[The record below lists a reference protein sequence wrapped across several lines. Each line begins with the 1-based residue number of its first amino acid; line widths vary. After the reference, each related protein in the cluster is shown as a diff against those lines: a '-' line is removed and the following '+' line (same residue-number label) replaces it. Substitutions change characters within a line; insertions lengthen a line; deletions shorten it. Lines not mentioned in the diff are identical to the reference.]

1 MYKKREGEKLRR
13 KKKILLVVLVL
24 FLSLVGCVCYY
35 FYSSPQRTVS
45 GLPAEYG
52 TKKMTDKDLKKYV
65 DKKVNA
71 TQVTMEVYPEVVIK
85 SDGVDANLWI
95 HNVPVN
101 KVGQQATLLDEN
113 NNVLAETGLIKPG
126 YQVDTI
132 KLTRKLTKGRHKGT
146 IKMVFYDLVK
156 KEKIG
161 QEAIEAQINVE

>member
-1 MYKKREGEKLRR
+1 MEVKKLRR
-13 KKKILLVVLVL
+13 KKKILIAVLAL
-24 FLSLVGCVCYY
+24 FLIVVGGMCYY

-71 TQVTMEVYPEVVIK
+71 TQVTMEVYPEVTIK
-85 SDGVDANLWI
+85 SDGVNGNLWI

-113 NNVLAETGLIKPG
+113 NKALAETGLIKPG

-132 KLTRKLTKGRHKGT
+132 KLNRKLSKGLHKGM
-146 IKMVFYDLVK
+146 IKMLFYDLAK

-161 QEAIEAQINVE
+161 QEAIEVQIKVK